1 MKLTKIL
8 LENFQAHQ
16 HTELELDA
24 ITLITGS
31 SDSGKSSLVRA
42 LRWVFFNR
50 APKGNFMLDRKG
62 TTRVTLTYD
71 TGDVL
76 IRERGPKVNQYQ
88 FNGDVF
94 KAIKADVPA
103 EVSKFHGVTLD
114 NCQWQHPHYFLLDE
128 TGGNVAK
135 RLNEVADL
143 SIMDESLKTVN
154 ALVRDADGNVNVIKM
169 SITGIN
175 DQLDGLQWVAEA
187 KKLVDQGVGLQ
198 EAYDRLS
205 STKESLIGVI
215 GTITDISSELDQFPD
230 MSGLTYIED
239 ILAQQ
244 QRRDDLFAQGTA
256 LMNAVDRVDVLQQV
270 IEKFPEISISDVEVG
285 IDLCETRAVVE
296 LARKNLVDARQR
308 IAQLQE
314 KLDVLPDVDVMPDVA
329 GFEIKK
335 RDLTAGRSTLRG
347 ALVAVDKWQ
356 GKLKAAEL
364 ALVDAEEAYE
374 ALKVDLGVCSVC
386 GNNFTEGCCE

>member
-8 LENFQAHQ
+8 LENFQAHR
-16 HTELELDA
+16 HTEIELDA

-42 LRWVFFNR
+42 LRWGFFNR

-88 FNGDVF
+88 LNGDVF
-94 KAIKADVPA
+94 KALKTDVPA

-114 NCQWQHPHYFLLDE
+114 NCQWQLHHYFLLDE

-154 ALVRDADGNVNVIKM
+154 ALVRDADGDVNVIKT
-169 SITGIN
+169 SVVGIK
-175 DQLDGLQWVAEA
+175 DQLEGLTWVPEA
-187 KKLVDQGVGLQ
+187 KELVDQGVGLQ
-198 EAYDRLS
+198 EAYSKVFSAKGQLLS
-205 STKESLIGVI
+205 VMDD
-215 GTITDISSELDQFPD
+215 ITDISTKLNQFPD
-230 MSGLTYIED
+230 MSGLTQIEEV
-239 ILAQQ
+239 ITRQ
-244 QRRDDLFAQGTA
+244 QRRDDFFTRGNA
-256 LMNAVDRVDVLQQV
+256 LVAAAEKVTTLQDTLRL
-270 IEKFPEISISDVEVG
+270 FPEISISDVEVG
-285 IDLCETRAVVE
+285 IDLCDTRVATG
-296 LARKNLVDARQR
+296 LTRKNLVEIRQR
-308 IAQLQE
+308 IVQLQE
-314 KLDVLPDVDVMPDVA
+314 KLDVLPDVDAMPDVE
-329 GFEIKK
+329 GFEIKR
-335 RDLTAGRSTLRG
+335 RDLIAGRSTLRG

-374 ALKVDLGVCSVC
+374 DLKVNLGVCPVC
-386 GNNFTEGCCE
+386 GNKFTEECC